1 MAMQPPYNE
10 TAFLEHLE
18 TEARSLYQSHQGLA
32 FGPYVFGY
40 AADGFAFG
48 LLGLQV
54 LQWYTMSYATERRM
68 IRILVW
74 WTFCVSTAY
83 TILTARYMLNLF
95 AFGFDV
101 YRNFF
106 NLSWVT
112 TFFLLDAVIQTPI
125 TAFFAH
131 RAHILLGRPRWF
143 TMIMVPLLLLTFST
157 CFALKIKAPRIAI
170 DRLSER
176 SRLTTSLSLSWLT
189 LTVFQDLV
197 VSGAICWSLLCK
209 KSLVKAFEETDGWMK
224 KLVIV
229 FLEAQAAPTIFVCGE
244 TSVESLS
251 LLPMYTE
258 SLCSVFQINRP
269 KFPRLS
275 SYKSAFT
282 VKIHYPNSPQPGS
295 DRYRAA
301 NATQTEIRVETET
314 IQETYHLQP
323 YPVAKSVNR
332 GRSHESFS
340 DAEVVSLGQ
349 TPVEELGDIL
359 LHDQVET
366 IDRTDRIPRA
376 RSKSCGFTLFN
387 GPDYS

>member
-229 FLEAQAAPTIFVCGE
+229 FLEAQAAPTIFSCGFLIAFAAKPQWNLSAFFLC
-244 TSVESLS
+244 TPKVYAVS
-251 LLPMYTE
+251 LLGILNARYFLKRDLAPQG
-258 SLCSVFQINRP
+258 VFQINRP

-314 IQETYHLQP
+314 IQE
-323 YPVAKSVNR
+323 VNK
-332 GRSHESFS
+332 H
-340 DAEVVSLGQ
+340 
-349 TPVEELGDIL
+349 T
-359 LHDQVET
+359 
-366 IDRTDRIPRA
+366 
-376 RSKSCGFTLFN
+376 
-387 GPDYS
+387 